1 VRYLKENV
9 EIARR
14 KFNEKSV
21 DISDFVIL

>member
-14 KFNEKSV
+14 KFHEKSV